1 VTRRG
6 GYAALAG
13 SILIACLCAGLI
25 AWRLGW
31 LRLGP
36 SPPAATGPAKPA
48 EVAANL
54 PPAKISPI
62 IDAPGEPVLVRRG
75 VVTAPKEL
83 LIAVPAKASQD
94 VPKVKTAAYFV
105 NSTLVSTTGGYM
117 GKFPET
123 GQDADALA
131 LQLEVNSDQAAGAL
145 TQAQIEAGTDDDS
158 AGADP
163 AAYVQGQ
170 PLTSANSNQLEVNP
184 GGSQGRAQLKETIL
198 RTPLAEKISDLLIEN
213 GYAEE
218 SARMIESAAK
228 ESSHHID
235 TLPPQSVALAV
246 GQLDVTGEYRAKQIA
261 IFENGEYVVTIAAK
275 DDGEYDEAAEPVIP
289 PGLLDDTA
297 GTVDAAT
304 HFTVADGVYSAGL
317 RNGMPEAV
325 IREAIQLISR
335 LANLGSPLEAEQ
347 TMRVLFDRDFRDKAK
362 SAGKVVY
369 VGLHGGGASV
379 DCYSFEG
386 SDGFFRCFD
395 PRAGSESKGAEPRAR
410 AGPASLGNS
419 GATSINGILAPIRGA
434 PVTSLYGMRFHPILH
449 ILRMHAG
456 IDFGAPVGSEV
467 RAAADGVVEFA
478 GPAPGFGNHVRIK
491 HAGFETSYSHL
502 SEIPE
507 SIKPGA
513 EVKQGDIIAL
523 SGNTGLSTGPHL
535 HFEFYLN
542 GDAVDPLPHLGA
554 EIQSA
559 AATLAAP
566 VVGAAAAAIA
576 SSPGASAAEIA
587 SFPAIK
593 AYIDDTLAHLQN

>member
-1 VTRRG
+1 MTGRG
-6 GYAALAG
+6 GYVVLAA
-13 SILIACLCAGLI
+13 SILVACLCAGLI
-25 AWRLGW
+25 AWRLAGS
-31 LRLGP
+31 RTSQP
-36 SPPAATGPAKPA
+36 PPAEPAKPA
-48 EVAANL
+48 EVAANR
-54 PPAKISPI
+54 PAAKISPI

-75 VVTAPKEL
+75 AVTAPKEL
-83 LIAVPAKASQD
+83 LIAVPAKVSQD
-94 VPKVKTAAYFV
+94 APKLKVAAYFV
-105 NSTLVSTTGGYM
+105 DSALVSTNGGYM

-131 LQLEVNSDQAAGAL
+131 LQLEVNSDQGAGAQ
-145 TQAQIEAGTDDDS
+145 TQAQIDAGWDDDA

-163 AAYVQGQ
+163 AVYAQGE
-170 PLTSANSNQLEVNP
+170 PLTSANSNQLEIDA
-184 GGSQGRAQLKETIL
+184 GGPQGRPQIKDTIL
-198 RTPLAEKISDLLIEN
+198 RTPVAEKISDLLIAN
-213 GYAEE
+213 GYSEQ
-218 SARMIESAAK
+218 SARMIENAAK
-228 ESSHHID
+228 QSSHGMD
-235 TLPPQSVALAV
+235 TLPSQSVALVV
-246 GQLDVTGEYRAKQIA
+246 GDLDVTGEYRAKQMA

-289 PGLLDDTA
+289 PGWLDDS
-297 GTVDAAT
+297 GNTVDAAT
-304 HFTVADGVYSAGL
+304 HFTLADGVYSAGL
-317 RNGMPEAV
+317 RNGMPDAI
-325 IREAIQLISR
+325 IREAIQLVGR
-335 LANLGSPLEAEQ
+335 YVDLRSPLQADQ
-347 TMRVLFDRDFRDKAK
+347 SMRILFEHDFRDKAK
-362 SAGKVVY
+362 STGKVIY
-369 VGLHGGGASV
+369 VGLRGGGAAV

-386 SDGFFRCFD
+386 NDGFFRCFD
-395 PRAGSESKGAEPRAR
+395 PKGGESKGR
-410 AGPASLGNS
+410 PASLGNS
-419 GATSINGILAPIRGA
+419 GATSVGGVLAPIRGA

-478 GPAPGFGNHVRIK
+478 GPAQGFGNHVKIK

-513 EVKQGDIIAL
+513 VVKQGDVVAL

-554 EIQSA
+554 EIQTA
-559 AATLAAP
+559 AATLAGPAGG
-566 VVGAAAAAIA
+566 VAAAALA

-593 AYIDDTLAHLQN
+593 AYIDDTLAHLPNL

>member
-6 GYAALAG
+6 GYAALGA
-13 SILIACLCAGLI
+13 SVLIACLCAGLI
-25 AWRLGW
+25 AWRLAG
-31 LRLGP
+31 LQP
-36 SPPAATGPAKPA
+36 SRPPPAAVGPAKP
-48 EVAANL
+48 VAASR

-75 VVTAPKEL
+75 VVTAPKDV
-83 LIAVPAKASQD
+83 LIAVPAKVSQD
-94 VPKVKTAAYFV
+94 APKLKTAAYFV

-131 LQLEVNSDQAAGAL
+131 FQLAVNSDQSTAAL
-145 TQAQIEAGTDDDS
+145 TQAQIDAGSDDDS

-163 AAYVQGQ
+163 AAYAQGE
-170 PLTSANSNQLEVNP
+170 PLTGANSNQLEVNP
-184 GGSQGRAQLKETIL
+184 GGPQGRPQLRETIL
-198 RTPLAEKISDLLIEN
+198 RTPVAEKISDLLIAN

-218 SARMIESAAK
+218 SARMIEAAAK
-228 ESSHHID
+228 QSSHHID
-235 TLPPQSVALAV
+235 TLPPQSVALTV
-246 GQLDVTGEYRAKQIA
+246 GQLDVTGDYRVEQMA

-289 PGLLDDTA
+289 QGLIDDS
-297 GTVDAAT
+297 GNTVDAAT
-304 HFTVADGVYSAGL
+304 HFTLADGVYSAGL
-317 RNGMPEAV
+317 RNGMPESV
-325 IREAIQLISR
+325 IREAIQLLGR
-335 LANLGSPLEAEQ
+335 LANLGSSLGADE
-347 TMRVLFDRDFRDKAK
+347 TMRVLFERDFRDKAK
-362 SAGKVVY
+362 STGKVVY
-369 VGLHGGGASV
+369 VGLHGGGVAV

-386 SDGFFRCFD
+386 GDGFFRCFD
-395 PRAGSESKGAEPRAR
+395 PKAGSEPLGGEPKAR
-410 AGPASLGNS
+410 AAPASLGNS
-419 GATSINGILAPIRGA
+419 GATSVGGILAPIRGA

-467 RAAADGVVEFA
+467 RAAADGMVEFA

-542 GDAVDPLPHLGA
+542 GDAVDPLPHLGS

-559 AATLAAP
+559 AAALASP
-566 VVGAAAAAIA
+566 VIGAVAAAVAL
-576 SSPGASAAEIA
+576 SPGASAAEIA
-587 SFPAIK
+587 AFPAIK
-593 AYIDDTLAHLQN
+593 AYIDDTLAHLLN